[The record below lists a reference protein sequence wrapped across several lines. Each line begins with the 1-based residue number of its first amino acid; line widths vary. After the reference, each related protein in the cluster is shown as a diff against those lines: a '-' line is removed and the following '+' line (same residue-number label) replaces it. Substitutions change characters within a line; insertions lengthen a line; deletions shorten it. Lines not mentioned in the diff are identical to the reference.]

1 MYLDVP
7 KDVEEFSEFVVLQ
20 DRVTNEKYQLDDS
33 GAIITEKMS
42 TELDVEQGDTIIIRD
57 DDKGDLEVKISAV
70 CENYMGHY
78 LYMTPEFYEKIYGE
92 TPDYNCIF
100 YKTADR
106 ITEEAERL
114 GEEALAMPG
123 ALSISYTTDLREQV
137 DNMLG
142 ALDEVIVV
150 LIISAGMLA
159 FVVLYNLNNINITER
174 QRELATLKVLGF
186 YNGEVAMYVYRENI
200 VLTFLGAVF
209 GIVLGK
215 ILHRFI
221 IVTVEIESVMFGR
234 NIDLSSYI
242 YAFLLTILFSLFV
255 NGVMHFKLKK
265 INMVESL
272 KSVE

>member
-1 MYLDVP
+1 M
-7 KDVEEFSEFVVLQ
+7 
-20 DRVTNEKYQLDDS
+20 
-33 GAIITEKMS
+33 
-42 TELDVEQGDTIIIRD
+42 EQGDTIIIRD

-255 NGVMHFKLKK
+255 NGIMHFKLKK